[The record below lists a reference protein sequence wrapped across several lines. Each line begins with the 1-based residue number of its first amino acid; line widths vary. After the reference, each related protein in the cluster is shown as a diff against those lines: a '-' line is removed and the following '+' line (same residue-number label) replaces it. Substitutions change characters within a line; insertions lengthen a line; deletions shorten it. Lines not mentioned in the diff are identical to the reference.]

1 MLSQANKLRAIDDGR
16 LSGHNKS
23 CFSEETIN
31 TTNPDF
37 VAAACKVCL
46 EYLRG
51 HEGELPVWAEP
62 HFGTED
68 MKAAYR
74 QLTNDPDEHAAVR
87 GLL

>member
-51 HEGELPVWAEP
+51 HFWHGGYESGLSSA
-62 HFGTED
+62 
-68 MKAAYR
+68 
-74 QLTNDPDEHAAVR
+74 DE
-87 GLL
+87 